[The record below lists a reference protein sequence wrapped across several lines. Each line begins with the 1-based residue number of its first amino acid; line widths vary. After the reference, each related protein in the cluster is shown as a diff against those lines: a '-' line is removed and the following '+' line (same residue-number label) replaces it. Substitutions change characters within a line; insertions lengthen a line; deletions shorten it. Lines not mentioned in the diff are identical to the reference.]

1 MVMKYEIPVWV
12 FVVWLVI
19 VYPIFSIILVI
30 SGLWILVI
38 FGIVVWFFPLFYI
51 MCCNI
56 YYSCYNKIKQSNV
69 VDSGKESTNGTSVNP
84 NRDAIDLFYAQP
96 PSIST
101 PVSPEAYSA
110 VIFL

>member
-1 MVMKYEIPVWV
+1 M
-12 FVVWLVI
+12 
-19 VYPIFSIILVI
+19 
-30 SGLWILVI
+30 
-38 FGIVVWFFPLFYI
+38 
-51 MCCNI
+51 
-56 YYSCYNKIKQSNV
+56 
-69 VDSGKESTNGTSVNP
+69 DSGKESTNGTSVNP